1 MRPTEAKGSPGRPA
15 SRFAG
20 RLGALAFFV
29 LFFLYVWL
37 RIEPGLLLHVNGP
50 LFFFSNSFWETFS
63 SRPGGWLEYVAAFVA
78 QADHFNWLGALVLT
92 GVCFLIFLLSRRIVT
107 LAGSAV
113 PWPVLALP
121 ACLVLLWLN
130 QYQTSAWNLALGLL
144 LKLASAYG
152 WLLVPRKWIW
162 VRLMCCWGIA
172 AAMCWIAGFWPCVS
186 FLAVVALVEVARQA
200 GKSALVCLLP
210 GLLPPCWIVWS
221 MGSHRAGFLNP
232 WGPGP
237 QLLLAVE
244 ARWSKTPRPAP
255 PPTRFRTP
263 APASAASL
271 RWDAPRLRPVVAA
284 AILAVACLS
293 VWFTF
298 DEQSQLGAQIDYD
311 SEQGNHQQVLASA
324 RRLKTISPATEVN
337 LQFALWKQGQLLEQ
351 LLAFETPGYPGLF
364 PGLSRGVSA
373 CRSQV
378 RPLMEIG
385 LINDAEHYGHEA
397 LENEG
402 NRPDLL
408 RQLAQI
414 NVLKGRPQAA
424 RVFLNVLREIPFE
437 AGWPRA
443 WLQRLDQDPAL
454 GDDSQLA
461 RIRPLMLTND
471 IGHSVITT
479 GPLLQ
484 HLLRANR
491 HNRMAF
497 EYLTLHYLL
506 NLNLEQVV
514 ELLPGLDD
522 FGYAG
527 IPRHCEEAVLLF
539 QQLKNVHVE
548 LRGRKIRPETV
559 ARFQRFSE
567 ALRGSPL
574 ATPEGQSMLARDFGD
589 TYWYYYLKHQADEPA
604 LN

>member
-1 MRPTEAKGSPGRPA
+1 MHTT
-15 SRFAG
+15 
-20 RLGALAFFV
+20 
-29 LFFLYVWL
+29 
-37 RIEPGLLLHVNGP
+37 GP

-63 SRPGGWLEYVAAFVA
+63 SRPGGMWEYVAAFVA

-92 GVCFLIFLLSRRIVT
+92 GVCFLIFLISRRIVT

-113 PWPVLALP
+113 PWPILALP
-121 ACLVLLWLN
+121 SCLVLLWLN
-130 QYQTSAWNLALGLL
+130 QYQTSAWNMALGLL
-144 LKLASAYG
+144 LNLASAYG

-162 VRLMCCWGIA
+162 VRRMSCWVIA
-172 AAMCWIAGFWPCVS
+172 AAMCRIAGFWPCAS
-186 FLAVVALVEVARQA
+186 FLAVVALVEVARHA
-200 GKSALVCLLP
+200 YKSALVCLLP
-210 GLLPPCWIVWS
+210 GLLPPGWIVWS

-232 WGPGP
+232 WGHGHH
-237 QLLLAVE
+237 LLLAAVFFSFVPVLLAGE
-244 ARWSKTPRPAP
+244 ARWLKTPMPAP
-255 PPTRFRTP
+255 PPTRFRKK
-263 APASAASL
+263 APASAPSR
-271 RWDAPRLRPVVAA
+271 RWDAQRPRQVVAA
-284 AILAVACLS
+284 AIFAVACVP

-298 DEQSQLGAQIDYD
+298 DEQSKLVAQIDYD

-337 LQFALWKQGQLLEQ
+337 LQFALWKKGQLLEN
-351 LLAFETPGYPGLF
+351 LLSFETPGYPGLF
-364 PGLSRGVSA
+364 PGLSRGVSV

-378 RPLMEIG
+378 QPLMEIG

-424 RVFLNVLREIPFE
+424 RVFLNVLHEIPFE
-437 AGWPRA
+437 ADWPRSC
-443 WLQRLDQDPAL
+443 LQRLDQDPAL
-454 GDDSQLA
+454 GDDSQLS

-471 IGHSVITT
+471 IGHIVITT

-484 HLLRANR
+484 HLLRANS

-497 EYLTLHYLL
+497 EYLTAHYLL

-522 FGYAG
+522 FGYAD

-539 QQLKNVHVE
+539 QQIKNVHVE
-548 LRGRKIRPETV
+548 LRGRKIRPETSE
-559 ARFQRFSE
+559 RFQRFSE
-567 ALRGSPL
+567 AMRGSPL

-589 TYWYYYLKHQADEPA
+589 TYWYYYLKHQTDEPA
-604 LN
+604 PN